1 MKFLFYRLYYCIF
14 VGLKRSMKEND
25 KNTAIMSALM
35 FSYLLYLNVFAV
47 LLLLKAVLK
56 VQIPLLWLMF
66 LFPILSCVLFLNKK
80 RYLQIKALFDNEE
93 KVIKNKRKVFCVL
106 YMVFSFVL
114 VMVLIY
120 VSK

>member
-1 MKFLFYRLYYCIF
+1 
-14 VGLKRSMKEND
+14 
-25 KNTAIMSALM
+25 MSALM